1 MLDRFQL
8 IDKRERIRPM
18 NMKIQ
23 RTRRLLMLFAA
34 AVLAA
39 GFLALVN
46 ANPAWTADRSFAPAP
61 NSPVPVG
68 STPTTV
74 TNADFNGD
82 GKMDL
87 AAQNSGS
94 NNVSVR
100 LGNGDGT
107 FQAKQ
112 DFGVGLTPT
121 SVISADFDSDG
132 IADLAVTN
140 QDSNNVSVLL
150 GQDLDSDGK
159 GDGTFK
165 QKQDFAVGFRPSS
178 AVSADFNGDT
188 YADLA
193 VANSTSNTVSVLLGQ
208 DSNGDNKADGTFR
221 AKQDFSIATRTCND
235 FLCAWNT
242 AAPNQVISADFNGDN
257 KADLATANFGSSTFN
272 DTGPGGVS
280 VLLGKGDGTFQTYKL
295 VKTNAANSKVPS
307 IAAVDFNASGPLD
320 LVATEY
326 NSNVVSLLR
335 GIGDGTF
342 QTEQYLPVGSNP
354 SAVTSAD
361 LDGDT
366 KADDLAV
373 SNYGSNDVSVL
384 FNNDSGG
391 FQAARSFPAGNAP
404 AFVIGADFDAD
415 SFADLAVA
423 NQNSN
428 NVSVLLNT
436 EVDTTAPVISNVSPA
451 DKSQNVPLATNVE
464 ATFSEDMDA
473 SDTDGDPSTL
483 TASTFTLIKQGS
495 STPVGA
501 QVSYDSASKKATLD
515 PTSDL
520 EANTPYTA
528 TIKGGSTGAEDLA
541 GNALAQDYTWTF
553 TTAAPAA
560 PTAMAPKHS
569 FTTLSTLGTSTVPV
583 KLTWSA
589 TDNPGGS
596 GIASYQLQQSING
609 GAYTD
614 VSLPSATAT
623 TISASLAPGTNTYRY
638 RVAAKD
644 NAGNLS
650 AWATGPSFKV
660 SAFQESSSAIVD
672 TGSWTTSALSGAY
685 GGSVQY
691 ASALGRNATFTV
703 PAGSKNVEWVSYRG
717 NRGKAQVWLDG
728 VQQDA
733 NPNVTGIQ
741 PFDLYSSIAQARKVV
756 FSKAVSATTSHKLE
770 VRVLGK
776 KNASSTSTRVDID
789 AFVTTS

>member
-1 MLDRFQL
+1 LSVTSAQLD
-8 IDKRERIRPM
+8 
-18 NMKIQ
+18 
-23 RTRRLLMLFAA
+23 
-34 AVLAA
+34 A
-39 GFLALVN
+39 GTSVDLV
-46 ANPAWTADRSFAPAP
+46 ATKAS
-61 NSPVPVG
+61 
-68 STPTTV
+68 
-74 TNADFNGD
+74 
-82 GKMDL
+82 
-87 AAQNSGS
+87 S
-94 NNVSVR
+94 NVVSV
-100 LGNGDGT
+100 LKGNGDGT
-107 FQAKQ
+107 FQTQTAQ
-112 DFGVGLTPT
+112 SLSVGV
-121 SVISADFDSDG
+121 
-132 IADLAVTN
+132 
-140 QDSNNVSVLL
+140 
-150 GQDLDSDGK
+150 
-159 GDGTFK
+159 
-165 QKQDFAVGFRPSS
+165 
-178 AVSADFNGDT
+178 
-188 YADLA
+188 
-193 VANSTSNTVSVLLGQ
+193 
-208 DSNGDNKADGTFR
+208 
-221 AKQDFSIATRTCND
+221 
-235 FLCAWNT
+235 
-242 AAPNQVISADFNGDN
+242 
-257 KADLATANFGSSTFN
+257 
-272 DTGPGGVS
+272 
-280 VLLGKGDGTFQTYKL
+280 
-295 VKTNAANSKVPS
+295 
-307 IAAVDFNASGPLD
+307 
-320 LVATEY
+320 
-326 NSNVVSLLR
+326 
-335 GIGDGTF
+335 
-342 QTEQYLPVGSNP
+342 NP

-391 FQAARSFPAGNAP
+391 FQAARSFPAGNGP

-436 EVDTTAPVISNVSPA
+436 EVVTTAPVISNVSPA

-464 ATFSEDMDA
+464 ATFSEDMD
-473 SDTDGDPSTL
+473 PSTL
-483 TASTFTLIKQGS
+483 TTSTFTLTKQVS

-520 EANTPYTA
+520 EANTTYTA
-528 TIKGGSTGAEDLA
+528 TIKGGSTGAQDLA

-560 PTAMAPKHS
+560 PTAIAPTHT

-589 TDNPGGS
+589 TDTPGGS
-596 GIASYQLQQSING
+596 GIASYQLQQSVNG
-609 GAYTD
+609 GAFTD
-614 VSLPSATAT
+614 VALPSATAT
-623 TISASLAPGTNTYRY
+623 TISAPLAPGTNTYRY

-644 NAGNLS
+644 NAGNVS

-660 SAFQESSSAIVD
+660 TAFQESSSAIVD

-741 PFDLYSSIAQARKVV
+741 PFDLYSSTAQARKVV